1 MIAPNEPANDGRL
14 ASERAGSRYEAGL
27 ADDGETN
34 GCYDARSTGKYDNE
48 ARYVMTVAGE
58 IAGFVTQQGYATL
71 PAKAIEYAE
80 MLISSTIASAAL
92 GTTIASSRIIRALEL
107 ERGGKA
113 EATLWF
119 GAAEKLPVAAAARV
133 NAVMSDAAASDDSD
147 LRNIVHAGTTA
158 CAVSLAVAEKTGA
171 SGQDVLAAIVLGY
184 EVAGRINGAMIGGL
198 QKKGFHGCIVA
209 GFAGAVAAGYLM
221 KLAQPQM
228 AQAIALVATSMGGL
242 HAAANTSVARE
253 YHAGLAAMLGVNAAQ
268 AAAMGFLAEENILE
282 NERGFFAVYG
292 NKPDVADVTRDF
304 GKRWSILNDMGI
316 KLVPGGHPHHSTAE
330 AAANA
335 ARAGNVA
342 PDEVETITISRPGFK
357 ALTGPQFPTD
367 LIGVAHS
374 PAYFAAAGVADRNF
388 SWAHAFPDKINSP
401 AIRGLLDKVRVGDP
415 PTENL
420 ERYKSGATVT
430 IRTRNGQSHSSTV
443 YAPRGA
449 AMLGIAWADVEGKY
463 RALAP
468 FAKFSADNL
477 ETSIKV
483 IRNFREVRKV
493 SELVGLLR

>member
-1 MIAPNEPANDGRL
+1 
-14 ASERAGSRYEAGL
+14 
-27 ADDGETN
+27 
-34 GCYDARSTGKYDNE
+34 
-48 ARYVMTVAGE
+48 MTVAGE
-58 IAGFVTQQGYATL
+58 IAAFVTRQRYADL
-71 PAKAIEYAE
+71 PPTAIEYAQ

-92 GTTIASSRIIRALEL
+92 GSTLESAGIIRALEL
-107 ERGGKA
+107 ARGGKA

-119 GAAEKLPVAAAARV
+119 GAAERLPVAAVARV
-133 NAVMSDAAASDDSD
+133 NAMMSDAAASDDSD

-158 CAVSLAVAEKTGA
+158 CATALAVAEKTGA
-171 SGQDVLAAIVLGY
+171 SGEDVLAAIVLGY

-209 GFAGAVAAGYLM
+209 AFAGAVAAGRLM
-221 KLAQPQM
+221 KLTQPQM

-282 NERGFFAVYG
+282 NERGFLEVYG
-292 NKPDVADVTRDF
+292 NKPDVSQVTCDF
-304 GKRWSILNDMGI
+304 GKRWSILTDMGI
-316 KLVPGGHPHHSTAE
+316 KLVPGGHPHHAIAE

-342 PDEVETITISRPGFK
+342 PDEVATITVSRPGFT
-357 ALTGPQFPTD
+357 ALTGPQYPTD

-374 PAYFAAAGVADRNF
+374 PAYFAAAGVADRDF
-388 SWAHAFPDKINSP
+388 SWAHAFEDKINSP
-401 AIRGLLDKVRVGDP
+401 AIRGLLGKVRGAEP

-420 ERYKSGATVT
+420 DRYKSGAIVT
-430 IRTRNGQSHSSTV
+430 ITTRDGRSTSSTV

-449 AMLGIAWADVEGKY
+449 AILGIAWADVEGKY
-463 RALAP
+463 RVLAP
-468 FAKFSADNL
+468 FAKLAGENL
-477 ETSIKV
+477 EASVTV
-483 IRNFREVRKV
+483 IRNFRDVRQV